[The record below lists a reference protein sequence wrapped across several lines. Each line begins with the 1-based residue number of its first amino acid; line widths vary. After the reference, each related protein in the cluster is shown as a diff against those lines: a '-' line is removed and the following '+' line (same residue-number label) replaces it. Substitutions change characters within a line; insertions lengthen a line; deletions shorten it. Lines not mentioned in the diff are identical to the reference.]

1 MKVYVERKTCK
12 VFFMITY
19 KGRRF
24 QVYTGLQTTEKF
36 NGMIFPRS
44 DVNAKAKTARLA
56 MLYAK
61 VEEYILTHNET
72 PGELKD
78 RLKTLIT
85 GRPAKNDSNRI
96 FLDYMD
102 EFISTKLKPS
112 TIRTYRA
119 AQRSVSRYDSKA
131 TFEKMNKRWM
141 AGYVAFC
148 RGEGLCN
155 NTILTRLTQVK
166 AVFNWAEDNEYTTI
180 RPPRKQFVRKEATR
194 KRHLSLEQLRT
205 LKDYPVSDFIKR
217 DHETFRDI
225 FMLCFYLIG
234 INISDL
240 LELLPSDLQNGRIT
254 YKRNKT
260 GRLYDIKVEPEA
272 QIIIDKYRGRK
283 HLLKFLDKK
292 ITTVDNFTIL
302 MNKKLRLI
310 GMKRTYGYAHHF
322 IKGYDPLFPGISTY
336 WSRHSWAT
344 IASSIDIP
352 KETIGKALGHACW
365 DRSVTDIYIGFDA
378 RKIDEAN
385 RKVID
390 WVVYG
395 KK

>member
-19 KGRRF
+19 KGQRF
-24 QVYTGLQTTEKF
+24 QVCTGLQTTEKF
-36 NGMIFPRS
+36 SGMVFPKS

-56 MLYAK
+56 LLYAK

-72 PGELKD
+72 PCELKD
-78 RLKTLIT
+78 HLKALIS
-85 GRPAKNDSNRI
+85 GKPAKNDANRL
-96 FLDYMD
+96 FLDYM
-102 EFISTKLKPS
+102 EEYIATKAKAS

-119 AQRSVSRYDSKA
+119 AQKSVARYDSKA

-180 RPPRKQFVRKEATR
+180 RPSRKQFVRREATR
-194 KRHLSLEQLRT
+194 KRHLSVEQLRV
-205 LKDYPVSDFIKR
+205 LKDFPTSDFIKR
-217 DHETFRDI
+217 EHEVYRDI

-240 LELLPSDLQNGRIT
+240 LGLRPSDLQDGRIM

-272 QIIIDKYRGRK
+272 QEIIDKYRGKK
-283 HLLKFLDKK
+283 HLLRFLDKK
-292 ITTVDNFTIL
+292 KEYVDNFTAQ
-302 MNKKLRLI
+302 MNKKLRLM
-310 GMKRTYGYAHHF
+310 GMKRTYGYAHHY
-322 IKGYDPLFPGISTY
+322 IKGYDPLFPDISTY

-378 RKIDEAN
+378 RKIDDAN

-395 KK
+395 RL